1 MKIEIKPFNDRV
13 RFAPSIAFK
22 RLKIR
27 TNATMVGSFFFGHH
41 ARQKKLV
48 RATLLN

>member
-13 RFAPSIAFK
+13 RFAPSITFK

-27 TNATMVGSFFFGHH
+27 TNVTMGGSLFFGHYARRKSLH
-41 ARQKKLV
+41 AR
-48 RATLLN
+48 AFF